1 MSSKE
6 SREKEKSKSK
16 EGRMQSIKTISNKSL
31 SLKEKGE
38 KKAFSEK
45 VVILAP
51 NIPKIPRQKWSPP
64 LMICINFIPP
74 KHFKLYK
81 HNHIIEQHLQYSQ
94 FFSWTSLIK
103 KSSSSPSLEVRI
115 CLFRPRISLIMRM
128 KQSATQEFCLAET
141 YWWINLCLSPNLLAR

>member
-51 NIPKIPRQKWSPP
+51 NIPKIPRQK
-64 LMICINFIPP
+64 
-74 KHFKLYK
+74 
-81 HNHIIEQHLQYSQ
+81 
-94 FFSWTSLIK
+94 
-103 KSSSSPSLEVRI
+103 
-115 CLFRPRISLIMRM
+115 
-128 KQSATQEFCLAET
+128 
-141 YWWINLCLSPNLLAR
+141 